1 MGIEKLA
8 REPKD
13 RSSTIL
19 VVDDEILVRIAITE
33 FLRDCGYSVIEAANA
48 AQAIKVLSS
57 DVQVDILLTDVEM
70 PGEMNGF
77 GLARWTREHR
87 PAIHIL
93 LTSGNPAKA
102 LEARD
107 LCLEEHF
114 VGKPAPLD
122 YLRHRIARVLTGRP
136 GE

>member
-57 DVQVDILLTDVEM
+57 DVQVDILFTDVEM
-70 PGEMNGF
+70 PG
-77 GLARWTREHR
+77 
-87 PAIHIL
+87 
-93 LTSGNPAKA
+93 
-102 LEARD
+102 
-107 LCLEEHF
+107 
-114 VGKPAPLD
+114 
-122 YLRHRIARVLTGRP
+122 
-136 GE
+136 